1 MGCAAAAADQHNP
14 MKPIPPER
22 REAILA
28 RLSGPAREPVARV
41 AAQEGISPATLYL
54 WRRKARQSGALL
66 PDHDDAPEGWSA
78 REKFAAVL
86 HCAGLSAHALSEYC
100 RRNGLYPEQIERWRL
115 ACEQANATVPA
126 REAGLQRLQRGDR
139 DRIRHLESEL
149 RRKEKALAEAAALLV
164 LQKKARAVWGE
175 EDA

>member
-1 MGCAAAAADQHNP
+1 

-28 RLSGPAREPVARV
+28 HLSW
-41 AAQEGISPATLYL
+41 AAC
-54 WRRKARQSGALL
+54 
-66 PDHDDAPEGWSA
+66 
-78 REKFAAVL
+78 EKFAAVL
-86 HCAGLSAHALSEYC
+86 HCASLSAHGLSEYC

-115 ACEQANATVPA
+115 ACEQANDTASA
-126 REAGLQRLQRGDR
+126 REAGLQKLQRGDR

>member
-1 MGCAAAAADQHNP
+1 
-14 MKPIPPER
+14 
-22 REAILA
+22 
-28 RLSGPAREPVARV
+28 
-41 AAQEGISPATLYL
+41 
-54 WRRKARQSGALL
+54 
-66 PDHDDAPEGWSA
+66 
-78 REKFAAVL
+78 
-86 HCAGLSAHALSEYC
+86 
-100 RRNGLYPEQIERWRL
+100 
-115 ACEQANATVPA
+115 VPA

>member
-1 MGCAAAAADQHNP
+1 MALTRWDSHNSWTSFWG
-14 MKPIPPER
+14 
-22 REAILA
+22 AF
-28 RLSGPAREPVARV
+28 
-41 AAQEGISPATLYL
+41 QTLYL
-54 WRRKARQSGALL
+54 WRRKARQSGSLL
-66 PDHDDAPEGWSA
+66 PDHDGAPEGWTA
-78 REKFAAVL
+78 CEKFAAVL
-86 HCAGLSAHALSEYC
+86 RCASLSAHGLSGEYC

-115 ACEQANATVPA
+115 ACEQANDTVSA
-126 REAGLQRLQRGDR
+126 REAGLQKLQRGDR

>member
-1 MGCAAAAADQHNP
+1 

-22 REAILA
+22 REAIPA
-28 RLSGPAREPVARV
+28 RLGGPAREPVARV

-78 REKFAAVL
+78 RE
-86 HCAGLSAHALSEYC
+86 
-100 RRNGLYPEQIERWRL
+100 
-115 ACEQANATVPA
+115 
-126 REAGLQRLQRGDR
+126 AGLQRLQRGDR

-149 RRKEKALAEAAALLV
+149 RRREKALAEAAALLV